1 VSRSSRIKSWALGA
15 AVLMAALP
23 AQGQSN
29 LDAGK
34 SPAQIFADT
43 CNACHR
49 GPRELKPTS
58 AWFLRQH
65 YTTGTQEAAN
75 MAAYLAAVG
84 SDPRAAQQRRQP
96 GAGAGRGT
104 ATEATS
110 RGTTSPA
117 TSDRGKQPETQA
129 ATPGAGNGRRTPA
142 TPEQAQSAPGATPD
156 AAVKPRRSSEGAEAS
171 KPPGADVQGHG
182 VEAAAPSQAAAAV
195 PTRPQPLE
203 EFEE

>member
-1 VSRSSRIKSWALGA
+1 VSRGSRIKSWTLGA
-15 AVLMAALP
+15 VVLMAALP

-49 GPRELKPTS
+49 GPRELRPTN
-58 AWFLRQH
+58 AGFLRQH
-65 YTTGTQEAAN
+65 YTTGAQEAAN

-84 SDPRAAQQRRQP
+84 SDPRAVQQRRQP
-96 GAGAGRGT
+96 AMGAGRGT
-104 ATEATS
+104 ATEAT
-110 RGTTSPA
+110 RGTTAPA
-117 TSDRGKQPETQA
+117 TSSDRGKQPETQSGSPA
-129 ATPGAGNGRRTPA
+129 AGNGRRTPA

-156 AAVKPRRSSEGAEAS
+156 AAGQR
-171 KPPGADVQGHG
+171 HG
-182 VEAAAPSQAAAAV
+182 TEAAPSQAAAAA
-195 PTRPQPLE
+195 PARPQPLE

>member
-1 VSRSSRIKSWALGA
+1 
-15 AVLMAALP
+15 MAALP
-23 AQGQSN
+23 AHGQSN

-49 GPRELKPTS
+49 GPRELRPTN
-58 AWFLRQH
+58 AGFLRQH
-65 YTTGTQEAAN
+65 YTTGAQEAAN

-84 SDPRAAQQRRQP
+84 SDPRAVQQRRPP
-96 GAGAGRGT
+96 GTGAGRGT

-117 TSDRGKQPETQA
+117 TSDRGRQPETQA
-129 ATPGAGNGRRTPA
+129 ATPGAGNGRRTP
-142 TPEQAQSAPGATPD
+142 ESGQSGAGATPD
-156 AAVKPRRSSEGAEAS
+156 AAGKQRRPSESAEAG
-171 KPPGADVQGHG
+171 KPGTADVQGQRS
-182 VEAAAPSQAAAAV
+182 EAAPSQAAAAA
-195 PTRPQPLE
+195 PARPQPLE

>member
-1 VSRSSRIKSWALGA
+1 MSRGSRIKSWMLGA

-23 AQGQSN
+23 AHGQSN

-49 GPRELKPTS
+49 APRELRPTN
-58 AWFLRQH
+58 AGFLRQH
-65 YTTGTQEAAN
+65 YTTGAQEAAN
-75 MAAYLAAVG
+75 MAAYLAAIG
-84 SDPRAAQQRRQP
+84 SDPRAVQQRRP
-96 GAGAGRGT
+96 PAMGAGRGT

-117 TSDRGKQPETQA
+117 ASDRGKQPETPA
-129 ATPGAGNGRRTPA
+129 ATPGAGNGRRTPGA
-142 TPEQAQSAPGATPD
+142 PEQAQSGPGATPD
-156 AAVKPRRSSEGAEAS
+156 GGKPRRPSDSAEAA
-171 KPPGADVQGHG
+171 KPGTADVQGHG
-182 VEAAAPSQAAAAV
+182 TEAAPSQAAAAA
-195 PTRPQPLE
+195 PARPQPLE